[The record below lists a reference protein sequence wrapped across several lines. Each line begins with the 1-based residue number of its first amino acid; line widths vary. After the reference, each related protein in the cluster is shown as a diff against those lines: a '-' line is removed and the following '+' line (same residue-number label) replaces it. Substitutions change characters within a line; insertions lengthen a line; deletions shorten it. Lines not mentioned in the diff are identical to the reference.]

1 MLSIAQLKTISGCA
15 NITPGAA
22 RGSLSPGVPSPVVS
36 QERAL
41 PTELWVHAL
50 EYTSWDD
57 ALVAIDVSKAFRS
70 ASRFALTKG
79 RWAPVIKVVLAVMS
93 FPWHRHG
100 FDRRNHLD
108 DVKAQFCAAWHARE
122 PLLLVAILDSVHNYR
137 ARDMERILGALLCAA
152 EPAISDDALAR
163 IVATLEHV
171 EAKVPRGEPF
181 TSNIFE
187 EWYLRVPGARDTLPL
202 PPFLASNDW
211 VPRLF
216 HAAER
221 CVSGHHAG
229 NVLYGVL
236 FHILDYDDA
245 AEFETEAAVQRMTA
259 GWSDEHKRDEL
270 VAVFRR
276 VEHQRKADE
285 RQRRDEEEFREIR
298 EMERIAGGW

>member
-22 RGSLSPGVPSPVVS
+22 RGSFGGPSPAS
-36 QERAL
+36 QERSL

-57 ALVAIDVSKAFRS
+57 AHAAFEVSKSFRS
-70 ASRFALTKG
+70 ATRFALTKG
-79 RWAPVIKVVLAVMS
+79 RWAPVMKVVLDLKS

-100 FDRRNHLD
+100 FAKKSHLD
-108 DVKAQFCAAWHARE
+108 YNTAEFCAAWHVRE
-122 PLLLVAILDSVHNYR
+122 PLLLVAMLDEVQNYR
-137 ARDMERILGALLCAA
+137 ARDMEQVLGALLHAA

-163 IVATLEHV
+163 IVVTLEHV
-171 EAKVPRGEPF
+171 EAKVPQGDPF

-187 EWYLRVPGARDTLPL
+187 EWYLRVRGPS
-202 PPFLASNDW
+202 PFLASNDW

-236 FHILDYDDA
+236 FHLLDDA

-276 VEHQRKADE
+276 AEHQRKADE

>member
-1 MLSIAQLKTISGCA
+1 MLSIEQLKAISGCA
-15 NITPGAA
+15 KITPGAA
-22 RGSLSPGVPSPVVS
+22 RASSSPGVS
-36 QERAL
+36 QERSL
-41 PTELWVHAL
+41 PNELWVHAL
-50 EYTSWDD
+50 EYTSWWD
-57 ALVAIDVSKAFRS
+57 AAHAAFEVSKAFRS

-79 RWAPVIKVVLAVMS
+79 RWAPVMKVVLAVMS

-100 FDRRNHLD
+100 FARQNHLD

-122 PLLLVAILDSVHNYR
+122 PLLLVAILDSVQNYR

-187 EWYLRVPGARDTLPL
+187 EWYLRVQGPS
-202 PPFLASNDW
+202 PFLASNDW

-229 NVLYGVL
+229 TVLCGVL
-236 FHILDYDDA
+236 FHILDYDEA

-276 VEHQRKADE
+276 AEHQRKADE

>member
-1 MLSIAQLKTISGCA
+1 MLSIEQLKAISGCA
-15 NITPGAA
+15 KIRPGAA
-22 RGSLSPGVPSPVVS
+22 RASSSPGVPSPIVS
-36 QERAL
+36 QERCL
-41 PTELWVHAL
+41 PTELWVDAL
-50 EYTSWDD
+50 EYTSWWD
-57 ALVAIDVSKAFRS
+57 AAHAAFEVSKAFRS

-79 RWAPVIKVVLAVMS
+79 RWAPVMKVVLAVKS

-122 PLLLVAILDSVHNYR
+122 PLLLVAILDEVHNYR

-171 EAKVPRGEPF
+171 EAMVPLKAQF
-181 TSNIFE
+181 TGNIFE
-187 EWYLRVPGARDTLPL
+187 EWYLRVQGPS
-202 PPFLASNDW
+202 PFLTSNDW

-229 NVLYGVL
+229 TVLCGVL
-236 FHILDYDDA
+236 FHILGYEDA
-245 AEFETEAAVQRMTA
+245 GEFETEAAVRRMTA

-276 VEHQRKADE
+276 VERSRLE
-285 RQRRDEEEFREIR
+285 ESRRVETLAFSYESANMISY
-298 EMERIAGGW
+298 

>member
-1 MLSIAQLKTISGCA
+1 MLSIERLKAISGCTK
-15 NITPGAA
+15 ITPGAA
-22 RGSLSPGVPSPVVS
+22 LGRFGGPRLPQELSLPK
-36 QERAL
+36 
-41 PTELWVHAL
+41 ELWVHAL
-50 EYTSWDD
+50 EYASLDN
-57 ALVAIDVSKAFRS
+57 AARAKAISKALCC
-70 ASRFALTKG
+70 AARFALTKG
-79 RWAPVIKVVLAVMS
+79 RWAPVVKVVLAIKS
-93 FPWHRHG
+93 FPWRRHG
-100 FDRRNHLD
+100 FAKRNHLD

-122 PLLLVAILDSVHNYR
+122 PLLLVAIPDEVHNYWKT
-137 ARDMERILGALLCAA
+137 DMERILGALLHAA

-163 IVATLEHV
+163 IVVTLEHV
-171 EAKVPRGEPF
+171 EAKVPQGDPF

-187 EWYLRVPGARDTLPL
+187 EWYLRVRGPS
-202 PPFLASNDW
+202 PFLASNDW

-276 VEHQRKADE
+276 VERQRKAEE

>member
-1 MLSIAQLKTISGCA
+1 MLSIAQLKAISGCA

-22 RGSLSPGVPSPVVS
+22 RGSFGGASPTS
-36 QERAL
+36 QERSL
-41 PTELWVHAL
+41 PTELWVHAI
-50 EYTSWDD
+50 EYTSLDD
-57 ALVAIDVSKAFRS
+57 AARAKAISKALCC
-70 ASRFALTKG
+70 AARFAINKG
-79 RWAPVIKVVLAVMS
+79 RWAPVRKVVLAIKS
-93 FPWHRHG
+93 FPWRRHG
-100 FDRRNHLD
+100 FAKRNHLD

-122 PLLLVAILDSVHNYR
+122 PLLLVAIPDEVHNYWKT
-137 ARDMERILGALLCAA
+137 DMERILGALLHAA

-171 EAKVPRGEPF
+171 EAKVPQGDPF

-187 EWYLRVPGARDTLPL
+187 EWYLRVPGARGAS
-202 PPFLASNDW
+202 PFLVSNDW

-221 CVSGHHAG
+221 CIDGYHAG

>member
-1 MLSIAQLKTISGCA
+1 MLSIEELKAISGCA
-15 NITPGAA
+15 KITPGAA
-22 RGSLSPGVPSPVVS
+22 RAAGLPSPVS
-36 QERAL
+36 QERSL
-41 PTELWVHAL
+41 PKELWVHAL
-50 EYTSWDD
+50 EYTSWD
-57 ALVAIDVSKAFRS
+57 AAHAAFETSKALRS

-79 RWAPVIKVVLAVMS
+79 RWAPVIKVVLAVKS
-93 FPWHRHG
+93 FPWYRHG
-100 FDRRNHLD
+100 FARQNHLD
-108 DVKAQFCAAWHARE
+108 DVKARWCAAWHARE
-122 PLLLVAILDSVHNYR
+122 PLLLVAILDEVGLGNFCV
-137 ARDMERILGALLCAA
+137 RDMERILGALLHAA

-187 EWYLRVPGARDTLPL
+187 EWYLRVQGPS
-202 PPFLASNDW
+202 PFLASNDW

-276 VEHQRKADE
+276 VE
-285 RQRRDEEEFREIR
+285 F
-298 EMERIAGGW
+298 GWAR

>member
-1 MLSIAQLKTISGCA
+1 M
-15 NITPGAA
+15 
-22 RGSLSPGVPSPVVS
+22 
-36 QERAL
+36 
-41 PTELWVHAL
+41 ELWVHAL

-108 DVKAQFCAAWHARE
+108 DVKAQFRAAWHARE

-152 EPAISDDALAR
+152 EPAIATTRSHN
-163 IVATLEHV
+163 VVTLEHV
-171 EAKVPRGEPF
+171 EAGFPRGPVHQQHF
-181 TSNIFE
+181 RR
-187 EWYLRVPGARDTLPL
+187 LVPACTGGGGHHRFS
-202 PPFLASNDW
+202 PPMTGFLAYSM
-211 VPRLF
+211 PLKR
-216 HAAER
+216 A
-221 CVSGHHAG
+221 SAG
-229 NVLYGVL
+229 VMRVMCCTGG
-236 FHILDYDDA
+236 FHILGYDDA

>member
-22 RGSLSPGVPSPVVS
+22 RGSFGGPSPTS
-36 QERAL
+36 LERSL

-57 ALVAIDVSKAFRS
+57 ALVAFDVSKAFRS

-79 RWAPVIKVVLAVMS
+79 RWAPVMKVVLAVMS

-100 FDRRNHLD
+100 FARQNHLD

-122 PLLLVAILDSVHNYR
+122 PLLLVAILDSVQNYR

-187 EWYLRVPGARDTLPL
+187 EW
-202 PPFLASNDW
+202 
-211 VPRLF
+211 
-216 HAAER
+216 
-221 CVSGHHAG
+221 
-229 NVLYGVL
+229 
-236 FHILDYDDA
+236 
-245 AEFETEAAVQRMTA
+245 
-259 GWSDEHKRDEL
+259 
-270 VAVFRR
+270 
-276 VEHQRKADE
+276 
-285 RQRRDEEEFREIR
+285 
-298 EMERIAGGW
+298 

>member
-1 MLSIAQLKTISGCA
+1 MLSVEQLKAISGC
-15 NITPGAA
+15 NVTRTSKGLRPTAA
-22 RGSLSPGVPSPVVS
+22 PCTSIS
-36 QERAL
+36 L
-41 PTELWVHAL
+41 PTELWVHAI
-50 EYTSWDD
+50 EYTSLDD
-57 ALVAIDVSKAFRS
+57 AARAKAISKALCC
-70 ASRFALTKG
+70 AARFAINKG
-79 RWAPVIKVVLAVMS
+79 RWAPVRKVVLAIKS
-93 FPWHRHG
+93 FPWRRHG
-100 FDRRNHLD
+100 FAKRNHLD

-122 PLLLVAILDSVHNYR
+122 PLLLVAIPDEVHNYWKT
-137 ARDMERILGALLCAA
+137 DMERILGALLHAA

-163 IVATLEHV
+163 IVVTLEHV
-171 EAKVPRGEPF
+171 EAKVPQGDPF

-187 EWYLRVPGARDTLPL
+187 EWYLRVRGPS
-202 PPFLASNDW
+202 PFLASNDW

-276 VEHQRKADE
+276 VERQRKAEE

>member
-22 RGSLSPGVPSPVVS
+22 RGSFGGPSPTS
-36 QERAL
+36 LERSL

-57 ALVAIDVSKAFRS
+57 ALVAFDVSKAFRS

-79 RWAPVIKVVLAVMS
+79 RWAPVMKVVLAVKS

-108 DVKAQFCAAWHARE
+108 DAKAVFCAAWHARG
-122 PLLLVAILDSVHNYR
+122 PLLLVAILDEVGLGNFCV
-137 ARDMERILGALLCAA
+137 RDMERILGALLATA
-152 EPAISDDALAR
+152 EPVISDDALAR

-171 EAKVPRGEPF
+171 EAMVPLKAQF
-181 TSNIFE
+181 TGNIFE
-187 EWYLRVPGARDTLPL
+187 EWYLRVQGPS
-202 PPFLASNDW
+202 PFLASNDW

-229 NVLYGVL
+229 TVLCGVL
-236 FHILDYDDA
+236 FHILGYEDA
-245 AEFETEAAVQRMTA
+245 GEFETEAAVRRMTA

-276 VEHQRKADE
+276 AEHQRMADE

>member
-1 MLSIAQLKTISGCA
+1 M
-15 NITPGAA
+15 
-22 RGSLSPGVPSPVVS
+22 
-36 QERAL
+36 
-41 PTELWVHAL
+41 ELWVHAL
-50 EYTSWDD
+50 EHTSLDD
-57 ALVAIDVSKAFRS
+57 VARAKAISKALCC
-70 ASRFALTKG
+70 AARFAINKG
-79 RWAPVIKVVLAVMS
+79 RWAPVRKVVLAIKS
-93 FPWHRHG
+93 FPWRRHG
-100 FDRRNHLD
+100 FAKRNHLD

-122 PLLLVAILDSVHNYR
+122 PLLLVAIPDEVHNYWKT
-137 ARDMERILGALLCAA
+137 DMERILGALLHAA

-163 IVATLEHV
+163 IVVTLEHV
-171 EAKVPRGEPF
+171 EAKVPQGDPF

-187 EWYLRVPGARDTLPL
+187 EWYLRVRGPS
-202 PPFLASNDW
+202 PFLASNDW

-276 VEHQRKADE
+276 VERQRKAEE

>member
-1 MLSIAQLKTISGCA
+1 MLSIEQLKAISGCA
-15 NITPGAA
+15 KIRPGAA
-22 RGSLSPGVPSPVVS
+22 RASSSPGVPSPVVS
-36 QERAL
+36 QERSL

-57 ALVAIDVSKAFRS
+57 AHAAFEVSKSFRS
-70 ASRFALTKG
+70 ATRFALTKG
-79 RWAPVIKVVLAVMS
+79 RWAPVMKVVLDLKS

-100 FDRRNHLD
+100 FAKKSHSDYNT
-108 DVKAQFCAAWHARE
+108 AEFCAAWHVRE
-122 PLLLVAILDSVHNYR
+122 PLLLVAMLDEVQNYR
-137 ARDMERILGALLCAA
+137 ARDMEQVLGALLHAA

-163 IVATLEHV
+163 IVVTLEHV

-187 EWYLRVPGARDTLPL
+187 EWYLRVPGARGTNPL

-211 VPRLF
+211 VSRLF

-276 VEHQRKADE
+276 AEHQRKAYE

>member
-22 RGSLSPGVPSPVVS
+22 RGSFGGPSPVS
-36 QERAL
+36 QERSL

-108 DVKAQFCAAWHARE
+108 DVKAQWCAAWHARE
-122 PLLLVAILDSVHNYR
+122 PLLLVAILDEVGLGNFCV
-137 ARDMERILGALLCAA
+137 RDMERILGALLKTA
-152 EPAISDDALAR
+152 EPVISDDALAR

-171 EAKVPRGEPF
+171 EANVPRGEPF

-259 GWSDEHKRDEL
+259 GWSDEHKREEL

-276 VEHQRKADE
+276 VERS
-285 RQRRDEEEFREIR
+285 RLEEFRKVSR
-298 EMERIAGGW
+298 VTLFSY

>member
-1 MLSIAQLKTISGCA
+1 M
-15 NITPGAA
+15 
-22 RGSLSPGVPSPVVS
+22 S

-259 GWSDEHKRDEL
+259 GWSDERKRAEL
-270 VAVFRR
+270 VAEFRR
-276 VEHQRKADE
+276 VECQRKADE

>member
-1 MLSIAQLKTISGCA
+1 M
-15 NITPGAA
+15 
-22 RGSLSPGVPSPVVS
+22 
-36 QERAL
+36 
-41 PTELWVHAL
+41 HAL
-50 EYTSWDD
+50 EYTSWWD
-57 ALVAIDVSKAFRS
+57 AAHAAFEVSKAFRS

-79 RWAPVIKVVLAVMS
+79 RWAPVRKVVLAITI

-122 PLLLVAILDSVHNYR
+122 PLLLVAILDEVGLGNFCV
-137 ARDMERILGALLCAA
+137 RDMERILGALLKTA
-152 EPAISDDALAR
+152 EPVISDDALAR

-171 EAKVPRGEPF
+171 EAMVPLKAQF
-181 TSNIFE
+181 TGNIFE
-187 EWYLRVPGARDTLPL
+187 EWYLRVQGPS
-202 PPFLASNDW
+202 PFLASNDW
-211 VPRLF
+211 VPPLF

-229 NVLYGVL
+229 TVLCGVL
-236 FHILDYDDA
+236 FHILGYEDA
-245 AEFETEAAVQRMTA
+245 GEFETEAAVRRMTA

-276 VEHQRKADE
+276 AEHQRKADE

>member
-1 MLSIAQLKTISGCA
+1 MISIAQLKTISGCA

-22 RGSLSPGVPSPVVS
+22 RGSFGGPRPMS
-36 QERAL
+36 QERSL

-57 ALVAIDVSKAFRS
+57 VFRPASRSGPRRAFETSKAFLS
-70 ASRFALTKG
+70 AARFALTKG

-108 DVKAQFCAAWHARE
+108 DVKAQFCAAWRASE

-187 EWYLRVPGARDTLPL
+187 EWYLRVRGPS
-202 PPFLASNDW
+202 PFLASNDW